1 MRHLVVSAAAR
12 RAFKDILAYSRKRF
26 GPGIE
31 DRYRWLFVRAFA
43 DLRADPARRGV
54 RAVGSGLYLYNLRSS
69 RTGIAPPD
77 RIARPRHLIVFRYDD
92 ETIEVV
98 RLLYDGMDLPRRLG

>member
-1 MRHLVVSAAAR
+1 VRHLVVSAVAR
-12 RAFKDILAYSRKRF
+12 RAFKDILAHSRKRF

-31 DRYRWLFVRAFA
+31 DRYRRLFVRAFA
-43 DLRADPARRGV
+43 DLRADPGRRGV
-54 RAVGSGLYLYNLRSS
+54 RTFGGGLHLYHLRSS

-92 ETIEVV
+92 ETVEIL
-98 RLLYDGMDLPRRLG
+98 RLLYDGMDIPAQLP